1 MADNTAATP
10 GHTGRAQLILRGGT
24 VIDGSGAAPRRA
36 DVAVEG
42 GRIAAVGELSGW
54 RADEEVDAAGC
65 AVAPGFIDVHT
76 HDDRAALANPAMDFK
91 VSQGVTTVIAGNCG
105 ISLAPFRPG
114 ESFPEPTALLG
125 GPDEF
130 FPTVAA
136 YRAALDRAPP
146 ALNLGLLTGHGMLRV
161 EALGRDFDRAAGP
174 QEIEAMGTRLREAL
188 AEGSLGLSSGLDY
201 PNSCA
206 ASTDEVVALA
216 RHISDASNALYVSHI
231 RDEGY
236 ASGQDRLPKTVRF
249 CETDLMT
256 VHKDSFQVQRL
267 EVVNTGRRRRWS
279 VAEKLRIVEESFQGH
294 RQVSATACRHDISPS
309 LLFSWR
315 KAFRRG
321 RDEVIGFAPALIV
334 PDEEAPLGA
343 AAAVGRMEIV
353 TVTGQ
358 RIMVG
363 ADVDVLALARV
374 VAALE
379 AR

>member
-1 MADNTAATP
+1 MP
-10 GHTGRAQLILRGGT
+10 PVR
-24 VIDGSGAAPRRA
+24 S
-36 DVAVEG
+36 
-42 GRIAAVGELSGW
+42 
-54 RADEEVDAAGC
+54 C
-65 AVAPGFIDVHT
+65 ARNPVTKEWKALKVCFWLK
-76 HDDRAALANPAMDFK
+76 AALP
-91 VSQGVTTVIAGNCG
+91 
-105 ISLAPFRPG
+105 RP
-114 ESFPEPTALLG
+114 
-125 GPDEF
+125 
-130 FPTVAA
+130 
-136 YRAALDRAPP
+136 
-146 ALNLGLLTGHGMLRV
+146 
-161 EALGRDFDRAAGP
+161 
-174 QEIEAMGTRLREAL
+174 EIEVC
-188 AEGSLGLSSGLDY
+188 S
-201 PNSCA
+201 
-206 ASTDEVVALA
+206 
-216 RHISDASNALYVSHI
+216 
-231 RDEGY
+231 Y

-363 ADVDVLALARV
+363 ADVDALALARV